1 MKVLVLYRPNSE
13 EARTVESF
21 VHDFQ
26 SRHEAG
32 RLEVLDVNT
41 RDGYATA
48 TLYDV
53 MSYPAILVLRDDGS
67 ILKSWEGDMLPLM
80 DEIAYYTYSG
90 GN

>member
-13 EARTVESF
+13 EARNVESF

-26 SRHEAG
+26 ERHDTNH
-32 RLEVLDVNT
+32 LEVLDVNT

-53 MSYPAILVLRDDGS
+53 MQYPAVLVIRDDGS
-67 ILKSWEGDMLPLM
+67 ILKAWEGEMLPLM
-80 DEIAYYTYSG
+80 DEIAYYTFSG
-90 GN
+90 A